1 MGESFI
7 TAINPIKFGEGFGQV
22 NKAAEQNGVAAF
34 KSIFDEAVQNV
45 KSTEQELTNQQY
57 LLATGQIEDA
67 HTVMIAA
74 SQAQVAVD
82 MLVQL
87 RNKALDSYNELMRIS
102 L

>member
-1 MGESFI
+1 MRTEFI
-7 TAINPIKFGEGFGQV
+7 QRIQFGKFNEVSGNSNVEK
-22 NKAAEQNGVAAF
+22 NADSSMF
-34 KSIFDEAVQNV
+34 KGIFEEAVQNV

>member
-1 MGESFI
+1 MRTEFI
-7 TAINPIKFGEGFGQV
+7 QQIQFG
-22 NKAAEQNGVAAF
+22 K
-34 KSIFDEAVQNV
+34 FDEVSGNSNVEKNADSSMFKGIFEEAVRNV

-57 LLATGQIEDA
+57 LLATGQVEDA

>member
-1 MGESFI
+1 MRTEFI
-7 TAINPIKFGEGFGQV
+7 QQIQFGKFSDGSNRIEQGQT
-22 NKAAEQNGVAAF
+22 GSAF
-34 KSIFDEAVQNV
+34 HEIFNETVQNV
-45 KSTEQELTNQQY
+45 KDTEKTLTNQQY

-87 RNKALDSYNELMRIS
+87 RNKALESYNELMRIN

>member
-1 MGESFI
+1 M
-7 TAINPIKFGEGFGQV
+7 
-22 NKAAEQNGVAAF
+22 F
-34 KSIFDEAVQNV
+34 KGIFEEAVQNV

-57 LLATGQIEDA
+57 LLATGQVEDA

>member
-1 MGESFI
+1 MRTEFI
-7 TAINPIKFGEGFGQV
+7 QQMQFGKFQE
-22 NKAAEQNGVAAF
+22 VAGNSNVEKNADSSMF
-34 KSIFDEAVQNV
+34 KGIFEEAVQNV
-45 KSTEQELTNQQY
+45 KSTEKELTNQQY

-74 SQAQVAVD
+74 SQAQMAVD

-87 RNKALDSYNELMRIS
+87 RNKALDSYNELMRIG

>member
-1 MGESFI
+1 MRTDFI
-7 TAINPIKFGEGFGQV
+7 QQIQFGKFNEV
-22 NKAAEQNGVAAF
+22 SASNKIGQNGDASMFRGV
-34 KSIFDEAVQNV
+34 FDEAVQNV
-45 KSTEQELTNQQY
+45 KSTEQELMNQQY

-67 HTVMIAA
+67 HTIMVAT

>member
-1 MGESFI
+1 MRTEFI
-7 TAINPIKFGEGFGQV
+7 QQIQFGKLNEITSKNHV
-22 NKAAEQNGVAAF
+22 EQNGSESMF
-34 KSIFDEAVQNV
+34 KGIFDEAIQNV
-45 KSTEQELTNQQY
+45 KSTEKELTNQQY

>member
-1 MGESFI
+1 MRTEFI
-7 TAINPIKFGEGFGQV
+7 QQIQFGRFNDDIKNTEQV
-22 NKAAEQNGVAAF
+22 NGDSVF
-34 KSIFDEAVQNV
+34 KSIFNETVQNV
-45 KSTEQELTNQQY
+45 KDTEKELVNQQY

-87 RNKALDSYNELMRIS
+87 RNKALESYNELMRIN

>member
-1 MGESFI
+1 M
-7 TAINPIKFGEGFGQV
+7 
-22 NKAAEQNGVAAF
+22 F
-34 KSIFDEAVQNV
+34 KGIFEEAVQNV

>member
-1 MGESFI
+1 MRTEFIQPIQFGKLNEVSGNVEQKES
-7 TAINPIKFGEGFGQV
+7 TSM
-22 NKAAEQNGVAAF
+22 F
-34 KSIFDEAVQNV
+34 KGIFEEAVQNV
-45 KSTEQELTNQQY
+45 KDTDKELINQQY
-57 LLATGQIEDA
+57 LLATGQTEDA

-74 SQAQVAVD
+74 SEAQMAVD

>member
-1 MGESFI
+1 MRTEFIQPIQFGKINEVFEKDQSGRIESESVFR
-7 TAINPIKFGEGFGQV
+7 G
-22 NKAAEQNGVAAF
+22 
-34 KSIFDEAVQNV
+34 IFDEAVQNV
-45 KSTEQELTNQQY
+45 KNTEAELTEQQY

-74 SQAQVAVD
+74 SQAQMTVD

-87 RNKALDSYNELMRIS
+87 RNKALDSYNELMRIG

>member
-1 MGESFI
+1 MRTEFIQPIQFGKINEVFEKDQPGRIESESVFR
-7 TAINPIKFGEGFGQV
+7 G
-22 NKAAEQNGVAAF
+22 
-34 KSIFDEAVQNV
+34 IFDEAVQNV
-45 KSTEQELTNQQY
+45 KNTEAGLTEQQY

-74 SQAQVAVD
+74 SQAQMTVD

-87 RNKALDSYNELMRIS
+87 RNKALDSYNELMRIG

>member
-1 MGESFI
+1 M
-7 TAINPIKFGEGFGQV
+7 
-22 NKAAEQNGVAAF
+22 
-34 KSIFDEAVQNV
+34 
-45 KSTEQELTNQQY
+45 TNQQY

>member
-1 MGESFI
+1 MRTEFTQQIQFG
-7 TAINPIKFGEGFGQV
+7 KFNEVSGNSNVEK
-22 NKAAEQNGVAAF
+22 NADSSMF
-34 KSIFDEAVQNV
+34 KGIFEEAVQNV

>member
-1 MGESFI
+1 MRTEFI
-7 TAINPIKFGEGFGQV
+7 QQIQFGKFNEVSGNSNVE
-22 NKAAEQNGVAAF
+22 KNGDSSMF
-34 KSIFDEAVQNV
+34 KGIFEEAVQNV

-74 SQAQVAVD
+74 SQVAVD

>member
-1 MGESFI
+1 MRTEFI
-7 TAINPIKFGEGFGQV
+7 QQIQFGKFSDASNRV
-22 NKAAEQNGVAAF
+22 EQGKETSAF
-34 KSIFDEAVQNV
+34 QEIFNETVQNV
-45 KSTEQELTNQQY
+45 KDTEKELTNQQY

-87 RNKALDSYNELMRIS
+87 RNKALESYNELMRIN

>member
-1 MGESFI
+1 MRTEFI
-7 TAINPIKFGEGFGQV
+7 QQIQFGKFSDGSNRIEQGQ
-22 NKAAEQNGVAAF
+22 GTSAF
-34 KSIFDEAVQNV
+34 HEIFNETVQNV
-45 KSTEQELTNQQY
+45 KDTEKTLTDQQY

-87 RNKALDSYNELMRIS
+87 RNKALESYNELMRIN